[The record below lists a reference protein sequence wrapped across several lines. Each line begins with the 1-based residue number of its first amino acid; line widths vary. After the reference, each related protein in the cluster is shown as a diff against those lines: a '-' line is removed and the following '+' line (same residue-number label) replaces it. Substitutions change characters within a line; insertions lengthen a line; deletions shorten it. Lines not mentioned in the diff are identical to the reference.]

1 MELRIPSGAGL
12 LDSLLRD
19 TTTPSGLV
27 GGDAV
32 VVGVTPAQL
41 DDAIAGLERGDIEY
55 LGLHDGGAFVQV
67 AGDGGGPYQ
76 LELNPGRVE
85 DQVRVP
91 GGVSAAGM
99 RSALHGFLVADQTWA
114 LPFAWEGAG
123 LGADRP
129 PTGRRRSWFRRG

>member
-1 MELRIPSGAGL
+1 MELRVPSGASL

-19 TTTPSGLV
+19 TTTPAGLV

-32 VVGVTPAQL
+32 IAGVTSAQL
-41 DDAIAGLERGDIEY
+41 DDAIAGLRRGEIEY
-55 LGLHDGGAFVQV
+55 LGLHHGEAFVQV
-67 AGDGGGPYQ
+67 AGEGDGPYL

-99 RSALHGFLVADQTWA
+99 RAALHGFLVEDPTWA
-114 LPFAWEGAG
+114 LPFSWEGAG
-123 LGADRP
+123 LGDDRRSAS
-129 PTGRRRSWFRRG
+129 TRRSWFRRR